1 MYEKTHGAI
10 PAGMQR
16 KRDYQWTVDPVSHE
30 FGYSENKL
38 LNGVAKSIHHERIEE
53 AFPKTVIVKK

>member
-1 MYEKTHGAI
+1 
-10 PAGMQR
+10 MQR